1 MVLPTPG
8 AHTPDRELAD
18 RLELRELADRYLVS
32 LDRYTGDDWCARVF
46 TEDVRARFPLGEFHG
61 LAGLAEFHA
70 QGRSRFEK
78 TLHTGSTVLVEPD
91 GDVARVRA
99 HLVAVH
105 VPEVARPSVHFTLGG
120 YYDAEAVRGPDGWR
134 FRVLEFHP
142 VWVGGD
148 AELPEVFTGD
158 SLPLS

>member
-1 MVLPTPG
+1 MTLPVPG
-8 AHTPDRELAD
+8 GARDQELAD

-32 LDRYTGDDWCARVF
+32 MDRREDEDWCARVF
-46 TEDVRARFPLGEFHG
+46 TEDVRAVFPLGEFHG
-61 LAGLAEFHA
+61 LAGVAEFHA
-70 QGRSRFEK
+70 HGRHRFEK

-105 VPEVARPSVHFTLGG
+105 VPEAARPDTHFMLGG
-120 YYDAEAVRGPDGWR
+120 YYDAEAVRRPDGWR

-142 VWVGGD
+142 VWVGGA
-148 AELPEVFTGD
+148 AELPEVFTGGG
-158 SLPLS
+158 LPNA